1 VKVLVLEP
9 DYWRYLGIV
18 QILNSDP
25 AITLLGD
32 RHHQQILAMRSASPE
47 LNPDV
52 VIVSHSLTL
61 DYQLS
66 ILQHLH
72 HLFPTAELLV
82 EGYDPTL
89 DAIAHVL
96 RAGARGYFQ
105 LSSEPSK
112 LLDALATVDNGH
124 IWAPRDAV
132 ALMAYQLTDESA
144 APLATPSELM
154 SPNEIS
160 ILKLLQEGSTNK
172 DIARSLG
179 VAEVTIKS
187 HLTKLYRKFGVR
199 SRLELLAYAMTHH
212 LIAEKN
218 QVRKRSREPHREH

>member
-1 VKVLVLEP
+1 KVLVLEP
-9 DYWRYLGIV
+9 DYWRYLGIQ

-25 AITLLGD
+25 SITLLGD
-32 RHHQQILAMRSASPE
+32 RNHKQVLAMRSASAE

-72 HLFPTAELLV
+72 HLFPSAELLV
-82 EGYDPTL
+82 EGYDSTL

-105 LSSEPSK
+105 LASEPSK
-112 LLDALATVDNGH
+112 LLDAIAVVEDGH

-132 ALMAYQLTDESA
+132 ALMAHQLAE
-144 APLATPSELM
+144 
-154 SPNEIS
+154 
-160 ILKLLQEGSTNK
+160 KSTN
-172 DIARSLG
+172 A
-179 VAEVTIKS
+179 
-187 HLTKLYRKFGVR
+187 
-199 SRLELLAYAMTHH
+199 
-212 LIAEKN
+212 
-218 QVRKRSREPHREH
+218 

>member
-1 VKVLVLEP
+1 
-9 DYWRYLGIV
+9 
-18 QILNSDP
+18 
-25 AITLLGD
+25 
-32 RHHQQILAMRSASPE
+32 
-47 LNPDV
+47 
-52 VIVSHSLTL
+52 
-61 DYQLS
+61 
-66 ILQHLH
+66 
-72 HLFPTAELLV
+72 
-82 EGYDPTL
+82 
-89 DAIAHVL
+89 
-96 RAGARGYFQ
+96 
-105 LSSEPSK
+105 
-112 LLDALATVDNGH
+112 
-124 IWAPRDAV
+124 
-132 ALMAYQLTDESA
+132 
-144 APLATPSELM
+144 M